1 MSGPCNPYKLVSAA
15 TTNATYVPCALGLA
29 TMLQAINNGT
39 GWAYL
44 KIYDKGASPTVGTD
58 TSILCIGL
66 PPGGG
71 SIDAFSFTI
80 CKGLAFA
87 ITGAPADSDTTAV
100 AAAQCVV
107 NFLTN

>member
-1 MSGPCNPYKLVSAA
+1 MSPFNPYRLVSGAS
-15 TTNATYVPCALGLA
+15 TNATFVPCTLGLV

-39 GWAYL
+39 TWAYL
-44 KIYDKGASPTVGTD
+44 KIYDKASSPTVGTD

-71 SIDAFSFTI
+71 SIDAFSFAI
-80 CKGLAFA
+80 AKGLAFA
-87 ITGAPADSDTTAV
+87 ITASPADSDTTAV
-100 AAAQCVV
+100 AAGQVVV